1 MLDLV
6 GIMFSS
12 IMMLI
17 VMLRAVQYDRI
28 RPWFETAPPPPA
40 AKNAAN
46 PGGRGNAGPPDGPR
60 RQWKARAGR

>member
-1 MLDLV
+1 MLDLA

-28 RPWFETAPPPPA
+28 RPWFETSPPPA

-46 PGGRGNAGPPDGPR
+46 PGGRGDARPPDGIR
-60 RQWKARAGR
+60 RQWKARVGR